1 MRRKM
6 IVGNWKM
13 NKTVSEALVF
23 ARELLASVD
32 EFPKEALTV
41 VIPPA
46 LATYAVSEA
55 LINSQFKVGV
65 QNVCWAESGAF
76 TGEISA
82 AMAKAAGA
90 EYAIIG
96 HSERRQMFHEDGEM
110 LNRKLK
116 AVLAAGLTPIFCIGE
131 TLAER
136 EEGRVNEILAQ
147 QIGEGLNDFTAEE
160 AAKVVIAYEPIW
172 AIGTGKTAAPSD
184 AEAVHSFIRK
194 TLAGKYSAKIADEIT
209 LLYGGS
215 VKPSNSAALFA
226 EPDIDGALIGGAS
239 LKIADFKAIAA
250 SSC

>member
-1 MRRKM
+1 MRKKM

-13 NKTVSEALVF
+13 NKTVPEALNFVQ
-23 ARELLASVD
+23 ELLASAD
-32 EFPKEALTV
+32 EFPKQATTV
-41 VIPPA
+41 VVPPS
-46 LATYAVSEA
+46 LATYAVSEVLA
-55 LINSQFKVGV
+55 NSKFKVGV

-82 AMAKAAGA
+82 AMAKTAGA
-90 EYAIIG
+90 EYAIVG
-96 HSERRQMFHEDGEM
+96 HSERRQLFHEDGDM

-136 EEGRVNEILAQ
+136 EEGRFNEILAQ
-147 QIGEGLNDFTAEE
+147 QILEGFDGFTVEE
-160 AAKVVIAYEPIW
+160 VARIVIAYEPIW

-184 AEAVHSFIRK
+184 AEAVHSFIRNR
-194 TLAGKYSAKIADEIT
+194 LVDKYSAKIADEIT

-239 LKIADFKAIAA
+239 LKVADFKAIAA
-250 SSC
+250 SGC